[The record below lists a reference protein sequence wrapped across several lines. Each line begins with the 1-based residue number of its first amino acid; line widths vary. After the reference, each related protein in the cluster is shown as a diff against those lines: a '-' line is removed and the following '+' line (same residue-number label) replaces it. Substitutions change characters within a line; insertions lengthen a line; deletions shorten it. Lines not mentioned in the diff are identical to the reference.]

1 MCGPE
6 QQGANYGKRV
16 TDMAKKQIDT
26 VQPDADRLTRRR
38 TVILMFLCGLVAF
51 IVLIAQLAKIMI
63 GEHDRYESAAVENQ
77 VRSTTVTA
85 SRGTIYDTNGIILAQ
100 SATVETIYVSPH
112 ELAEYGEDKVAVT
125 KMLSEVLDVDYDTI
139 MRKWDDTDSWYSTVR
154 LKVEQ
159 DLADQV
165 RAYINGGFKDDPNY
179 HDNSPDQKVTERG
192 YLCSVHLLEDSK
204 RYYPYSSLGSQ
215 IIGFVGTENKGLE
228 GLEAMYNEALSGVN
242 GRIVRAATA
251 QGTDMLFT
259 GYEDYADASD
269 GDSLVLTLNTTVQYY
284 LKKNIE
290 QAIADN
296 EILNG
301 GIGIVMEVKTGRIL
315 GMISVPD
322 YDLNNFSTLD
332 PYYQEKLDAQWQNG
346 EGSMT
351 AEEYN
356 EKYLELLQLQWR
368 NRAITDTYEPGS
380 TFKIITLASAL
391 EEGVVTPEDHF
402 YCGGSTMILGRTD
415 PLHCWK
421 HAGHG
426 DQTLAQSAQNSCNVA
441 FANIGLKLGAK
452 RFYDYMEAFGFFEK
466 TGIDLYGESSSIWWS
481 EDVFEDPN
489 NHSQLASASFG
500 QTFNITPIQLITAI
514 SATMNGGYLMKP
526 YVVQQVL
533 AADGTVKA
541 SVSPTVVRQVIS
553 EETSAKVRS
562 IIESVVSS
570 PTGTGKNASVAGYS
584 VGGKTGTSEKVGQQS
599 DEYMVSFIG
608 VAPMED
614 PQVAV
619 LVILDSPDPRSGIYI
634 SGGGMVAPC
643 VGNILADILPYLGI
657 EESTGSAAAN
667 VSVPNVRSEALADA
681 KAQMEAQGF
690 KVRVE
695 GTGDTVTDQAPVG
708 NMKIAAGSTVILYAG
723 GEKPKDAVFVPDM
736 TGKSFTAAKQYL
748 EAFGLFVKTA
758 GVMPTDSNTI
768 VVQRQSVSPGEQVNY
783 GTIIEIGLIDNDESL
798 METIG

>member
-1 MCGPE
+1 MAYDHNKTE
-6 QQGANYGKRV
+6 QPA
-16 TDMAKKQIDT
+16 
-26 VQPDADRLTRRR
+26 ADRLTMRR
-38 TVILMFLCGLVAF
+38 TVILMFLCGIVAF
-51 IVLIAQLAKIMI
+51 IVLIGKLASIMI
-63 GEHDRYESAAVENQ
+63 GQHDKYQRAAVENQ

-100 SATVETIYVSPH
+100 SATVETIYISPH
-112 ELAEYGEDKVAVT
+112 ELQKYGEDKYAIT
-125 KMLSEVLDVDYDTI
+125 AMLAETLGVDYDSV
-139 MRKWDDTDSWYSTVR
+139 MRKWDDTDSWYATVR
-154 LKVEQ
+154 IKVEQ
-159 DLADQV
+159 ELADRV
-165 RAYINGGFKDDPNY
+165 RSYVNGGFKNDPDY
-179 HDNSPDQKVTERG
+179 HDDSEDQEVTKRG
-192 YLCSVHLLEDSK
+192 YLCSVHLIEDSK

-215 IIGFVGTENKGLE
+215 IIGFVGTDNYGLE
-228 GLEAMYNEALSGVN
+228 GLEAMYNESLSGEN

-259 GYEDYADASD
+259 GYEDYVDASD
-269 GDSLVLTLNTTVQYY
+269 GDSLVLTLDTTVQYY

-322 YDLNNFSTLD
+322 YDLNSFSTLD
-332 PYYQEKLDAQWQNG
+332 DYYLAKLEKEWNDSAG
-346 EGSMT
+346 TMT
-351 AEEYN
+351 ADAYN
-356 EKYLELLQLQWR
+356 ARYLEYLQLQWR

-380 TFKIITLASAL
+380 TFKIITLAAAL
-391 EEGVVTPEDHF
+391 EEGVVSETDTFRCE
-402 YCGGSTMILGRTD
+402 GSTRILGRSE

-421 HAGHG
+421 REGHH
-426 DQTLAQSAQNSCNVA
+426 DQTLAQAAQNSCNVA
-441 FANIGLKLGAK
+441 FSAIGLKLGAA
-452 RFYDYMEAFGFFEK
+452 RFYDYMEAFGFFDK
-466 TGIDLYGESSSIWWS
+466 TNIDLYGESSSIWWPES
-481 EDVFEDPN
+481 VFEDPL
-489 NHSQLASASFG
+489 NHSQLAAASFG

-533 AADGTVKA
+533 AADGTVKE
-541 SVSPTVVRQVIS
+541 SVSPTVVRQVLS
-553 EETSAKVRS
+553 EETSGKVRK

-584 VGGKTGTSEKVGQQS
+584 VGGKTGTSEKVGQAS

-619 LVILDSPDPRSGIYI
+619 LVILDSPDPSTGIYI
-634 SGGGMVAPC
+634 SGGGMVAPY
-643 VGNILADILPYLGI
+643 VGNILADILPYLGV

-667 VSVPNVRSEALADA
+667 ILVPNVRSASVSDA
-681 KAQMEAQGF
+681 KAQLEAEGF
-690 KVRVE
+690 RVRIE
-695 GTGDTVTDQAPVG
+695 GAGDTVTDQAPVG
-708 NMKIAAGSTVILYAG
+708 NMKIAAGSTVVLYAG
-723 GEKPKDAVFVPDM
+723 EEKPKNAVVVPDM
-736 TGKSFTAAKQYL
+736 LGKTYTAAKQYL

-758 GVMPTDSNTI
+758 GVTPTGSNTI
-768 VVQRQSVSPGEQVNY
+768 VVQRQSVSPGETVNY
-783 GTIIEIGLIDNDESL
+783 GTIVEIGLIDNDKSL